1 MSDKVRVYDL
11 ARELGLTPK
20 ELMAMLDKEG
30 FTVKSHSSTL
40 EADIADL
47 IRDAVITSRQ
57 KKQAASQAATSAAA
71 PKEKPAKE
79 SPKAKPAA
87 EKGEKAEKPAPQQP
101 KEEAPA
107 EPPAE
112 KPELHLKTPI
122 TVGALAEG
130 LGKKPNELIF
140 TLMSMNIFA
149 AITQILEVETVEKIC
164 DKFGVKFI
172 RERREKTRENDKPK
186 SSEPTAE
193 GEYPTEPRPPVVCF
207 MGHVDHGKTSLQ
219 DYIRHTHV
227 TAGESGGITQ
237 HIGASVA
244 KVGDQTITFLDTP
257 GHEAFTTMR
266 ARGAKSTDIAVL
278 VVAADDGV
286 MPQTIEAINHAKA
299 AGIPIVVAMNKMDL
313 PGADPDKVL
322 LGLQQHGLTPE
333 DWGGDVAVVP
343 VSAVTGQGIDD
354 LLERILL
361 EAEMLELK
369 AAPSAP
375 FEGLVIEAQM
385 ESGRGP
391 TANIIVQNG
400 TIRLGDY
407 LLCGTCYGKV
417 KALIDSFGKPVKRAL
432 PSTPIKVMGL
442 NGVPEAGDK
451 IVTCAN
457 EREAKERAE
466 EEIERKKNESLNV
479 ERKTSLEDI
488 FSMLDKAEKPELK
501 IVLKTDVRGSLE
513 AITENIAKIKNDKI
527 TANIIHSGVGEISE
541 NDIVLAAA
549 SKAIIIGF
557 HVRVMPGVNKL
568 AKQKGVDIRL
578 YSVIYELLEQVDK
591 AMKGQLAPE
600 TRETPLGEAEIIQI
614 FQTSKAGRICGCRV
628 KSGVM
633 KINAKCKVF
642 RDKELIY
649 LGHVQSL
656 KHFKEDVREISAGNE
671 CGIRLDNFEEFE
683 VGDRLELFNV
693 VTVDPFAN

>member
-11 ARELGLTPK
+11 ARELGLTNK
-20 ELMAMLDKEG
+20 ELIAMLEKEG
-30 FTVKSHSSTL
+30 FSVKSHASNL
-40 EADIADL
+40 EADTADL
-47 IRDAVITSRQ
+47 IRDAVISSRQ
-57 KKQAASQAATSAAA
+57 KKQ
-71 PKEKPAKE
+71 PR
-79 SPKAKPAA
+79 
-87 EKGEKAEKPAPQQP
+87 KPAPEQ
-101 KEEAPA
+101 APA
-107 EPPAE
+107 PAAPTPGVENEKDSAKKKETVQTPPVE
-112 KPELHLKTPI
+112 QPELHLKTPI

-164 DKFGVKFI
+164 EKFGVKFV
-172 RERREKTRENDKPK
+172 RERREKPRDNDKSKAVP
-186 SSEPTAE
+186 AE
-193 GEYPTEPRPPVVCF
+193 QQGDYPLEPRPPVVCF

-244 KVGDQTITFLDTP
+244 KVGEQTITFLDTP

-333 DWGGDVAVVP
+333 DWGGDVAVIP
-343 VSAVTGQGIDD
+343 VSAMTGQGIDD

-369 AAPSAP
+369 AAPTAP

-400 TIRLGDY
+400 TVRLGDY

-417 KALIDSFGKPVKRAL
+417 KALIDSFGKTVKRAL

-451 IVTCAN
+451 IIACPN

-466 EEIERKKNESLNV
+466 AEMERKKAESLNV

-488 FSMLDKAEKPELK
+488 FSMLDKAETPELK

-513 AITENIAKIKNDKI
+513 AITENIAKLKNDKI
-527 TANIIHSGVGEISE
+527 SVNIIHSGVGEISE

-557 HVRVMPGVNKL
+557 HVRVMPGVNRL

-614 FQTSKAGRICGCRV
+614 FETSKAGKICGCRV
-628 KSGVM
+628 KSGIM
-633 KINAKCKVF
+633 KVNAKVKVF
-642 RDKELIY
+642 REKELIY

-671 CGIRLDNFEEFE
+671 CGIRLDNFEDFE